1 MRHYAVKKT
10 IYKFFAF
17 YKELRFT
24 FFYFCRLP
32 FASYGSVQCYDGQ
45 DSSSGACLSQ
55 PIKPDRKSG
64 TENAWVKLLTGR
76 CVQDA

>member
-1 MRHYAVKKT
+1 MRHSAVDKS

-32 FASYGSVQCYDGQ
+32 FASYGKVQCYDG
-45 DSSSGACLSQ
+45 
-55 PIKPDRKSG
+55 
-64 TENAWVKLLTGR
+64 
-76 CVQDA
+76 